1 MKKARWIFVAI
12 LAITLFAGLFY
23 KYNIKNRGFE
33 KTEFMFDTQCTVTAY
48 GKDAKTA
55 VNAVFDRLAEIH
67 DITNYY
73 SNNSQVA
80 EINNAAAD
88 EDILIREE
96 MREILTASLDVAN
109 SSQGAFDITI
119 APVVELWNFPCSG
132 NVPQDEVI
140 QQNLDLVGIGMLQY
154 DGNSKIEKIADN
166 VKIDLGG
173 AAKGYAGDVAIAM
186 LKKYDVDG
194 AVVDL
199 GGNITCFGKNPN
211 SNNGKWRIGLQK
223 PFAPAGEYDDI
234 IEIDEGA
241 VVTSGTYQRYFE
253 KDEKRYHHIIDPKTG
268 YPADRE
274 YSSVTIVSD
283 SSLYADC
290 LSTACYILGQ
300 NKGTELADKYSAKIY
315 FR

>member
-23 KYNIKNRGFE
+23 RYNIKNKGFE

-55 VNAVFDRLAEIH
+55 VNAVFDQLAEIH

-73 SNNSQVA
+73 SKNSQVA
-80 EINNAAAD
+80 EINNTAAD
-88 EDILIREE
+88 EEILIREE
-96 MREILTASLDVAN
+96 MKEILTASLDIGN

-119 APVVELWNFPCSG
+119 APVVELWDFSGGG
-132 NVPQDEVI
+132 NVPRYEEV
-140 QQNLDLVGIGMLQY
+140 QQKLDLVGTDKLQY
-154 DGNSKIEKIADN
+154 DGESKLKKLADG

-173 AAKGYAGDVAIAM
+173 AAKGYAGDVAITI
-186 LKKYDVDG
+186 LKKYDVVG

-211 SNNGKWRIGLQK
+211 SSNGKWRIGLQK
-223 PFAPAGEYDDI
+223 PFAPAGEYDDV

-241 VVTSGTYQRYFE
+241 VVTSGIYQRYFE
-253 KDEKRYHHIIDPKTG
+253 KDGRSYHHIIDPQIG
-268 YPADRE
+268 YPADKE
-274 YSSVTIVSD
+274 YNSVTIVAD

-290 LSTACYILGQ
+290 LATACYILGQ
-300 NKGTELADKYSAKIY
+300 DKGKELTERYSAKIY